1 MTYDIPGFSPRS
13 TAGQAPFRMTF
24 SLFVYFL
31 TKRLWVCILTIVL
44 YCMYWSMMKC
54 VYGIDQ
60 VDAVIAELK
69 KRKSKLVYVA

>member
-1 MTYDIPGFSPRS
+1 
-13 TAGQAPFRMTF
+13 
-24 SLFVYFL
+24 
-31 TKRLWVCILTIVL
+31 
-44 YCMYWSMMKC
+44 MYWSMMKC